1 MIVDDDLY
9 ARIRIKTELRLEQDG
24 FLVDK
29 EAVSGP
35 EALEKIK
42 ADPPDIVLTD
52 MKMPGMSGVA
62 FIEELHRIH
71 PEIPVVALS
80 GYDDYEYVRA
90 SLKLGAV
97 DYLLKHEMSR
107 ETVLEALHKCV
118 ERLQLL
124 AESGRF
130 RQEEAREL
138 EQAADRRQEILRML
152 RGDCTGLHVPVFQGK
167 NGTLQ
172 LIVMQI
178 DHVRRIE
185 KENGKLELLMMIPVI
200 LSLLQQT
207 VERCVSGVVEST
219 GEGQFVILASFEGM
233 YSQQYIWNIRHKMIQ
248 SLRKNL
254 EKYTSLTASFAVGRV
269 AHRPQELAECYRQ
282 ACREL
287 SLSYLTGDN
296 SLLSVSP
303 EPRGGSSDELFTL
316 RPEDEREIAAAVE
329 ARDRDACLAA
339 VSGVFESLMRVEAN
353 RTSCQVVCMELLN
366 LVVRS
371 TRELPLSEPLQSFC
385 AKRKGDVLEN
395 DSVQESRLQILEAYE
410 RLFDFLEQNAPIFSY
425 NRNTVNAIAYIRS
438 HYQEDISLDEVA
450 GKLNLNKSYLSRI
463 FSHDCGKS
471 FTEYV
476 SFYRVEQAKRLLD
489 EGLPIGEVAEK
500 VGIAN
505 PSYFFR
511 VFKSCEGVTPKTY
524 VKMSK
529 KCSNV
534 K

>member
-118 ERLQLL
+118 ERLQLS

-200 LSLLQQT
+200 LSLLQQ
-207 VERCVSGVVEST
+207 VVDQYASGVVESM

-410 RLFDFLEQNAPIFSY
+410 RLFDFLEQNAPHFLLQPQHRERHRLHPQPLSGGHQPRRGGRKAQPEQILSQPHLQP
-425 NRNTVNAIAYIRS
+425 RLREKLHGVR
-438 HYQEDISLDEVA
+438 LLLPRGA
-450 GKLNLNKSYLSRI
+450 GKAAARRRAADRRGGRKGGHRQPLL
-463 FSHDCGKS
+463 F
-471 FTEYV
+471 FP
-476 SFYRVEQAKRLLD
+476 RVQELRGRHAQDVR
-489 EGLPIGEVAEK
+489 E
-500 VGIAN
+500 
-505 PSYFFR
+505 
-511 VFKSCEGVTPKTY
+511 
-524 VKMSK
+524 
-529 KCSNV
+529 NV
-534 K
+534 KKVQ